1 MWFIWNDCSSN
12 FSYFCRQVMC
22 CIDQWYLGEVIY
34 CFNGNSLFLPTGKV
48 DICDKTRL
56 VIRILQEIVLEKKQM
71 TAELFRNHF
80 PIGFPVGKK
89 WWRQNAF
96 KIIFDQN
103 YNKKKA
109 EMIALVF
116 RNHFRS
122 EFLLEKLLTL
132 PIDWVMRTWTWFFL
146 IGYLFCWW

>member
-12 FSYFCRQVMC
+12 FSYFCRQVM
-22 CIDQWYLGEVIY
+22 
-34 CFNGNSLFLPTGKV
+34 FLLTS

-96 KIIFDQN
+96 KTIFDQN
-103 YNKKKA
+103 YNRKKT

-132 PIDWVMRTWTWFFL
+132 PIDWGMRTWTWFFFIAYWISLSLL
-146 IGYLFCWW
+146 IVGCDLSFERLPK